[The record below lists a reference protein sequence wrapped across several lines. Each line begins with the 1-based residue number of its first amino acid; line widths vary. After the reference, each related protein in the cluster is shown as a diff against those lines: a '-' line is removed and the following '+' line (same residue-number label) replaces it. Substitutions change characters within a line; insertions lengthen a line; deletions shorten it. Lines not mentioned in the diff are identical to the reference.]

1 MYSTSSSLVSP
12 ARFCAVV
19 LFSAGDTHTPTPHTA
34 HTPVSHPMSHQMIGI
49 WCLVTWM
56 HLGQAPALQLVELGP
71 GRGTLMS
78 DLLRGT
84 AGFESFSNALSV
96 HLVELSPALRQL
108 QYRALR
114 WVLAGWAR
122 VGEGQIIVCRVA

>member
-1 MYSTSSSLVSP
+1 
-12 ARFCAVV
+12 
-19 LFSAGDTHTPTPHTA
+19 
-34 HTPVSHPMSHQMIGI
+34 
-49 WCLVTWM
+49 
-56 HLGQAPALQLVELGP
+56 
-71 GRGTLMS
+71 MS